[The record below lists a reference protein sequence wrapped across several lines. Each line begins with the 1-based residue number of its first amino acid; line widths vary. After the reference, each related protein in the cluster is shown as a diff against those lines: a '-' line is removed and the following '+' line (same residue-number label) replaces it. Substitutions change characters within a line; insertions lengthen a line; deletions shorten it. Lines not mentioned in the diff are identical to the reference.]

1 MCHLSAIA
9 DVADRVVPSTW
20 RVGLFGSAT
29 RCPGDGTCTAGKADI
44 DLHERGLEHAQGAER
59 VGVDIRLALVTR
71 VGALELVAD
80 VTLLSEREV
89 VSTGFWEAESAVAL
103 CSAIAA
109 CDRRGTVPG
118 STDTA

>member
-44 DLHERGLEHAQGAER
+44 DLVVVHPVGAER
-59 VGVDIRLALVTR
+59 VAVDVRLALVTR